1 MNNIN
6 FKGINISNANVLSHK
21 MSIYKLTEKDRPFIK
36 QLSEKVELKKLF
48 PDITPDDFKIYDF
61 FLKRGLN
68 NAMGKNK
75 EGLLLACD
83 GIPCG
88 IMANK
93 TSKSTQVV
101 NYICTWPIKSGVKAP
116 FGAQTL
122 FAQMFGNFLKSGAN
136 FIELNA
142 TRFGS
147 AISKYRHL
155 GFKSYGGDN
164 YTEIMRIKR
173 CEVMQSC
180 KKLRDKINLQPS
192 KDNTDLDLFR
202 VLKLNY

>member
-6 FKGINISNANVLSHK
+6 FKGINVSNANILNHK
-21 MSIYKLTEKDRPFIK
+21 MSIYKLTEKDKPFIK
-36 QLSEKVELKKLF
+36 QLSEKVNLKNLI

-83 GIPCG
+83 YIPCG
-88 IMANK
+88 IMANTAGK
-93 TSKSTQVV
+93 FTQEV
-101 NYICTWPIKSGVKAP
+101 NYICTWPVEPGVKAP

-142 TRFGS
+142 TRFGD

-155 GFKSYGGDN
+155 GFKSYGGNN
-164 YTEIMRIKR
+164 YTEIMRINKDGVQASF
-173 CEVMQSC
+173 E
-180 KKLRDKINLQPS
+180 KLKEKLNFIPKNN
-192 KDNTDLDLFR
+192 NTDLNLFKI
-202 VLKLNY
+202 LKLNH